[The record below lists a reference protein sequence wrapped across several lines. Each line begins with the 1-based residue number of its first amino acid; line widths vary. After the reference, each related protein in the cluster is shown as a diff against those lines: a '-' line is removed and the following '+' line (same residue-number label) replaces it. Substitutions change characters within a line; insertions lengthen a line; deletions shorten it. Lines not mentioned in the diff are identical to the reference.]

1 VIRPGDLLHCDVG
14 ITYLRLNTDIQQHA
28 YMLRPG
34 EKNVPENLLRAMESS
49 RKLQD
54 MLTTQFKNGS
64 TGNQMLAGAL
74 QQANAA
80 GLRPSIY
87 THPLGS
93 HGHAA
98 GPTIGM
104 WDQQGGVPGSGDYPL
119 YPNTAY
125 SIELNTTT
133 YIPEWKKDIRIML
146 EEDGYWDGQRFRY
159 INGRQQNMYLI
170 PRPAS
175 ALSD

>member
-1 VIRPGDLLHCDVG
+1 
-14 ITYLRLNTDIQQHA
+14 
-28 YMLRPG
+28 
-34 EKNVPENLLRAMESS
+34 
-49 RKLQD
+49 
-54 MLTTQFKNGS
+54 
-64 TGNQMLAGAL
+64 
-74 QQANAA
+74 
-80 GLRPSIY
+80 
-87 THPLGS
+87 
-93 HGHAA
+93 
-98 GPTIGM
+98 M

-175 ALSD
+175 ALSE